1 MSRHASH
8 GAPRPRPRRPAG
20 LTAPP
25 RLALTLSL
33 AAFVAGCGDRLENI
47 GKAPEFTAP
56 GEAQQPA
63 PPVTA
68 HRVALATPPPAPA
81 PEGYAVASLWRSG
94 PESLFGDRR
103 ARTQGDILTVVIEID
118 DQAQID
124 NATERNRS
132 NSEDMSVSALFGL
145 PALIDD
151 ALGFSTDPSAGV
163 GSSSSSSG
171 DGSVQR
177 SEKITLRIA
186 ATVVDVLPNGHMVVA
201 GNQEVRVNYELR
213 DLQVAGIVRPN
224 DISRKNEITYDKM
237 AEARIAYGG
246 RGQITD
252 VQQPRYGQQV
262 LDVILPF

>member
-1 MSRHASH
+1 MT
-8 GAPRPRPRRPAG
+8 APAFRPAS
-20 LTAPP
+20 LA
-25 RLALTLSL
+25 LALTLAL
-33 AAFVAGCGDRLENI
+33 TALTAGCADRLENI
-47 GKAPEFTAP
+47 GRAPDFTAP

-63 PPVTA
+63 PPVTPQ
-68 HRVALATPPPAPA
+68 RVALATPPPKPA
-81 PEGYAVASLWRSG
+81 PPPYAVASLWRSG

-103 ARTQGDILTVVIEID
+103 ASTQGDILTVVIEID
-118 DQAQID
+118 DEAQID

-132 NSEDMSVSALFGL
+132 NSEDLSVSALFGL
-145 PALIDD
+145 PALIDNAFD
-151 ALGFSTDPSAGV
+151 VPLDPAAGL

-177 SEKITLRIA
+177 SEQITLRIA
-186 ATVVDVLPNGHMVVA
+186 ATVVDVLPNGHLVVA

-262 LDVILPF
+262 LDVLLPF

>member
-1 MSRHASH
+1 MT
-8 GAPRPRPRRPAG
+8 APAFRPASR
-20 LTAPP
+20 A
-25 RLALTLSL
+25 LALTLALTALS
-33 AAFVAGCGDRLENI
+33 AGCADRLENI
-47 GKAPEFTAP
+47 GRAPDFTAP

-63 PPVTA
+63 PPVTPQ
-68 HRVALATPPPAPA
+68 RVALATPPPKPA
-81 PEGYAVASLWRSG
+81 PPPYAVASLWRSG

-103 ARTQGDILTVVIEID
+103 ASTQGDILTVVIEID
-118 DQAQID
+118 DEAQID

-132 NSEDMSVSALFGL
+132 NSEDLSVSALFGL
-145 PALIDD
+145 PALIDNAFD
-151 ALGFSTDPSAGV
+151 VPLDPAAGL

-177 SEKITLRIA
+177 SEQITLRIA
-186 ATVVDVLPNGHMVVA
+186 ATVVDVLPNGHLVVA

-262 LDVILPF
+262 LDVLLPF